1 MTYLDLELSLEMLAY
16 FYQLS
21 ILHYFSIHN
30 SLQSTLEK
38 VGTNLRQ
45 KMITNS

>member
-1 MTYLDLELSLEMLAY
+1 MTYLDLELLLEMLAY
-16 FYQLS
+16 FSQLYIS
-21 ILHYFSIHN
+21 HCFSIRS
-30 SLQSTLEK
+30 SLLTTLEK